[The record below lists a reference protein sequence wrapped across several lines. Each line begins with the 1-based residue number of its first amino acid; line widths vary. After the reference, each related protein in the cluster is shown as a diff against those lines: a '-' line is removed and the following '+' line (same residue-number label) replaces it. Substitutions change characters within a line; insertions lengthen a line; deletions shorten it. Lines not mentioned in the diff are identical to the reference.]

1 MPTVQGDELVIEVAT
16 ALAPTVFVPV
26 NEMNR
31 FSRRTARTTTKT
43 RVFMN
48 PNPKIA
54 RSARDVTA
62 TISGFVDTDDPGQE
76 ILRDAMAT
84 DDIITLRI
92 LPDGV
97 NGFTQQFYLNNQGAD
112 ANPEPQNG
120 QECSWEL
127 TDAAAPVVVLTGP
140 IL

>member
-1 MPTVQGDELVIEVAT
+1 MPTVQGDELVIEVAEKT
-16 ALAPTVFVPV
+16 APTVFVPV

-31 FSRRTARTTTKT
+31 FSRRTARSTTKT

-48 PNPKIA
+48 PNPKVS
-54 RSARDVTA
+54 RTARDTTA
-62 TISGFVDTDDPGQE
+62 TLSGFVDTDDPGQQ
-76 ILRDAMAT
+76 ILRDAMESDLT
-84 DDIITLRI
+84 VILRV

-97 NGFTQQFYLNNQGAD
+97 NGFTQEFYLNNQGAD

-127 TDAAAPVVVLTGP
+127 TDAAAPAIVLTGP